1 MTGANSFKDSA
12 ERVAALERELTEQAA
27 RTNAAVAAA
36 QDKSYWLDRWHVD
49 LNALMQRRGASEAR
63 AAVRALRAVYRL
75 LYGARVQLRAA
86 TRDGGERVREARETV
101 ARERAR
107 ARQLAA
113 ETSEHQNRS

>member
-1 MTGANSFKDSA
+1 MSSANSSKDSA

-27 RTNAAVAAA
+27 RANAAVAAA

-63 AAVRALRAVYRL
+63 AAVRALRAIYRL
-75 LYGARVQLRAA
+75 LQGARVELRAA
-86 TRDGGERVREARETV
+86 TRDRGARVRDARETIGH
-101 ARERAR
+101 ERAR
-107 ARQLAA
+107 AQQLAA